1 MTITDATFE
10 LTKCGAVE
18 NGFAVVE
25 GKKVSVMRIWE
36 YCECLCDYYV
46 DTVIVNDMCEAPKAE
61 EKKEEKKI
69 SSVMTTTRTT
79 TLLRLWRLRSAP
91 RLRRRRLR
99 RRPTRRSRSP

>member
-25 GKKVSVMRIWE
+25 GKKVPLILIME
-36 YCECLCDYYV
+36 YCQFMLKYYV

-61 EKKEEKKI
+61 EKKEEPEQSNK
-69 SSVMTTTRTT
+69 MEEE
-79 TLLRLWRLRSAP
+79 
-91 RLRRRRLR
+91 
-99 RRPTRRSRSP
+99 